1 MLRVMIVD
9 DELMARA
16 KVKAAMADIEDV
28 YVDQEA
34 VNGEDALKQMKER
47 MPDIVLVDMRIPV
60 MNGTEFI
67 RRAKQ
72 LYPNIAILALSGY
85 EDYVYV
91 RDSMKYG
98 ALDYILKHELTTELL
113 RDGLE
118 LCKAEIQQNEYRE
131 QENLRVDRQRQS
143 AQQLARRQS
152 VLQILQGNLANPRE
166 VAAICGFD
174 SDRHMFQVTVMQI
187 DDFQQYEKSNGRVAT
202 IMMHSIIT
210 SIAQEAI
217 NQYGTG
223 IIESLENGAFVIIL
237 AFEKMLNYRYAGD
250 ISRQLIRVLGQNLS
264 KYTSLT
270 ASFSVGSGVVPLH
283 EISLIYRKALQ
294 HISLRYLKGK
304 NTVVSTDMPVQT
316 SDFVSLSDEEAQT
329 LNEMLAA
336 GDMKACTAA
345 VNRVFDRLIDSNA
358 SKPSCQII
366 CIELLNMLLHSVTA
380 CPLNDELK
388 TMLERYKRD
397 ILTYDSI
404 DESRQALQKATGE
417 TVSFLA
423 ERKQL
428 EKYNRHTIKAIEY
441 IQTHYRDDVSLD
453 TVAHHLNVNKS
464 YLSRTFS
471 ADCGVSLT
479 EYVTTFR
486 LDKAQL
492 LLKNGVSIAETAD
505 AVGIDNMPYFFRL
518 FKRHTGRTPQSYQPR
533 EDSKQEHVNSGL

>member
-1 MLRVMIVD
+1 MLRLMIVD

-16 KVKAAMADIEDV
+16 KVKAALIDVDDV

-34 VNGEDALKQMKER
+34 VNGEDALKQMQER
-47 MPDIVLVDMRIPV
+47 LPDIVLVDMRMPV

-67 RRAKQ
+67 RRTKQ

-98 ALDYILKHELTTELL
+98 ALDYILKHELTTESL

-118 LCKAEIQQNEYRE
+118 LCKAELQQNQYRE
-131 QENLRVDRQRQS
+131 QENQQVNCQRQS

-152 VLQILQGNLANPRE
+152 VLQLLQGNLANPRE
-166 VAAICGFD
+166 AAAICGFD
-174 SDRHMFQVTVMQI
+174 GDRHMFQVTVMQI
-187 DDFQQYEKSNGRVAT
+187 DDFQQYEKDNGRVAT
-202 IMMHSIIT
+202 IMMNSIIT
-210 SIAQEAI
+210 SLAQEAI
-217 NQYGTG
+217 NQYGMG

-237 AFEKMLNYRYAGD
+237 AFEKMLNYRYAGE
-250 ISRQLIRVLGQNLS
+250 ISRQLIRVLGQNLA
-264 KYTSLT
+264 KYTNLT

-283 EISLIYRKALQ
+283 EISHIYRKALQ

-304 NTVVSTDMPVQT
+304 NTVVSTDMPVKT
-316 SDFVSLSDEEAQT
+316 NEFVSLNEEEAQI

-336 GDMKACTAA
+336 VDTKACVAT

-358 SKPSCQII
+358 SKASCQII

-380 CPLNDELK
+380 CPLNEELK
-388 TMLERYKRD
+388 TMLERCKRD

-404 DESRQALQKATGE
+404 DESRQALQKATDD
-417 TVSFLA
+417 TVSFLV
-423 ERKQL
+423 ERRRLKN
-428 EKYNRHTIKAIEY
+428 YNRHTIKAIEY
-441 IQTHYRDDVSLD
+441 IQTHYREDVSLD

-464 YLSRTFS
+464 YLSRIFG

-486 LDKAQL
+486 LDKAKQ
-492 LLKNGVSIAETAD
+492 LLKNGVSIAETAG

-518 FKRHTGRTPQSYQPR
+518 FKRHTGCTPQSFQQK
-533 EDSKQEHVNSGL
+533 ETQK